1 LIVDDETA
9 VRRVIQ
15 RKLSAEGYHCREAA
29 DADQALDELRRHP
42 IELVLLDIN
51 MPGRSG
57 LQLIPQIKELYP
69 DTLVVMTTGVVD
81 TYTTIQCIREGAFD
95 YITKPLNLD
104 ELLVGNILFCLLGG
118 NIFSIGLVVKWSV

>member
-1 LIVDDETA
+1 MIVDDETS

-15 RKLSAEGYHCREAA
+15 RKLLAEGYHCREAVN
-29 DADQALDELRRHP
+29 ADQALDELKHHP

-57 LQLIPQIKELYP
+57 LQLMPQIKELYP
-69 DTLVVMTTGVVD
+69 DTLVIMTTGIVD
-81 TYTTIQCIREGAFD
+81 TYTAVQCIREGAFD

-104 ELLVGNILFCLLGG
+104 ELVLSVDRALEMRKLKLIESEN
-118 NIFSIGLVVKWSV
+118 SIE